1 MKKQVLIISLLLI
14 QFAAFAQNV
23 FNIII
28 EDTVANVMNSVIALD
43 TGYVYVT
50 GTGNTNGVRCYS
62 LFFIDNSGNRVWK
75 KLSPVDNNQL
85 WEGWDENFQRHNN
98 EFSLSGGYLNTSEG
112 LLGIHISTFDS
123 LFNLKT
129 FHVFAN
135 DTSWKKV
142 FHHTLTEN
150 GDYYLTGQSYDY
162 EHPDQYRLYLMKV
175 DSNWNLCWQKEFG
188 NYVYEYGS
196 YIIETMSGTILSGG
210 ATWLT
215 NINNTKWYILN
226 TDTSGNILW
235 EHNYGRNNFRN
246 GAVNGL
252 LQTKDSCYLACGGY
266 PAAKYG
272 TGSGEI
278 LWDGCLRKISQD
290 GELISTNYYRHYTYY
305 PGGGEI
311 ELLSNLNSLIE
322 LNSGDLMLLGSSY
335 SYYPRN
341 RGYLIKTDSNGN
353 IKWHRYYYAIDS
365 LTRQQYLTVLQ
376 PTTDNGF
383 ILAGYGNE
391 YDTHGYDPPQ
401 QSWLVK
407 TDSLGLDGLSNVELP
422 ELNIDIE
429 LSETICMSDTISVY
443 AYIAGKSAPYTIE
456 ISTGQAIDSVY
467 YPPTFVPV
475 EIGLT
480 HVDLQWGG
488 ETYFEQTIT
497 EATLTNHSW
506 GQCIAKP
513 VELYTPTT
521 AGLQEIYITV
531 TDAYGES
538 KTITKEVTVID
549 CGVESILQ
557 NQNSGYK
564 IYPNPAKDRVFVNIL
579 EQENASYIEILNSAG
594 QVVLT
599 KNLSSEETEI
609 NIKELATGSYVV
621 RVYCGNKIENLRF
634 EKM

>member
-1 MKKQVLIISLLLI
+1 MKKIIIISSICFLAI
-14 QFAAFAQNV
+14 CGKSQIV
-23 FNIII
+23 FNRII
-28 EDTVANVMNSVIALD
+28 EDTAANVMNSVIAVD

-50 GTGNTNGVRCYS
+50 GTQNTNGVRCYS
-62 LFFIDNSGNRVWK
+62 INYVDDNGYRVWK
-75 KLSPVDNNQL
+75 KLPIVDNNQI
-85 WEGWDENFQRHNN
+85 WEGWNNNFKQIIS
-98 EFSLSGGYLNTSEG
+98 EYSLSSGYVNTTEG
-112 LLGIHISTFDS
+112 YYGTHISTFDS
-123 LFNLKT
+123 LFNIKS
-129 FHVFAN
+129 FKIISN
-135 DTSWKKV
+135 DTLWKKV
-142 FHHTLTEN
+142 FNHIHSSFS
-150 GDYYLTGQSYDY
+150 DFFITGQIYDY
-162 EHPDQYRLYLMKV
+162 DNSIYRLYLAKV
-175 DSNWNLCWQKEFG
+175 DSSGNLIWQNKYG
-188 NYVYEYGS
+188 NNSLEYGGQ
-196 YIIETMSGTILSGG
+196 IIETKDKNLLVGG
-210 ATWLT
+210 STW
-215 NINNTKWYILN
+215 IGADIHAKWYLLK
-226 TDTSGNILW
+226 TDTSSNIVW
-235 EHNYGRNNFRN
+235 ERVFGHNTYRN
-246 GAVNGL
+246 GAINGL
-252 LQTKDSCYLACGGY
+252 IETKDSCYIACGGY

-290 GELISTNYYRHYTYY
+290 GELISTDYYRHYTYY

-311 ELLSNLNSLIE
+311 ELLSNLSSVIE

-365 LTRQQYLTVLQ
+365 LTRQQYLTVLK
-376 PTTDNGF
+376 PTNDNGF

-407 TDSLGLDGLSNVELP
+407 TDSLGLDGLSNVELS
-422 ELNIDIE
+422 ELNIDIV
-429 LSETICMSDTISVY
+429 LPTTICMSDTISVY

-456 ISTGQAIDSVY
+456 ISTGQVIDSIY

-513 VELYTPTT
+513 VELYTPTI
-521 AGLQEIYITV
+521 AGLQEIHITV

-557 NQNSGYK
+557 NQNSEYK

-579 EQENASYIEILNSAG
+579 TYENASYIEILNSAG

-599 KNLSSEETEI
+599 ENVSSEETEI